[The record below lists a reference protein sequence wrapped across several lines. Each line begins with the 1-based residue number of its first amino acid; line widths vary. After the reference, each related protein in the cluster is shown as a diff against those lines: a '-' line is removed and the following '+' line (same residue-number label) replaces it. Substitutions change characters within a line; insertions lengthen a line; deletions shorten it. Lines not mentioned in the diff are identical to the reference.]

1 MLDKKNYIYLCGL
14 NVFTSKRDQLVL
26 TRIIKRIVFRLIVG
40 QVDQHKID
48 PFINHVKVDRL
59 VLT

>member
-1 MLDKKNYIYLCGL
+1 M
-14 NVFTSKRDQLVL
+14 SKRDQLVL

-48 PFINHVKVDRL
+48 AFINHVKVDRL
-59 VLT
+59 ALT

>member
-1 MLDKKNYIYLCGL
+1 M
-14 NVFTSKRDQLVL
+14 SKRDQLVW